1 MLQPCRKALRGSG
14 KGSRSATVE
23 RDSHG
28 LALCAVAVLF
38 FSQLCVPAAGIHGLP
53 ARTSRPKGLRTSSLK
68 PVHPVL
74 PDSGGCR
81 DSGVLAVTADP
92 AREGRPALEQS
103 PILLFCARTAKTLR
117 LRGGGRIL
125 RCLYA
130 TYRRRTSDLPAA
142 AVDVLL
148 QWGVRE
154 QQLPADVRSA
164 VAVGTAS
171 AQHLDAFLSLRQQG
185 WGGPVS
191 AWLCKLS
198 PVLRDRIVADSRF
211 TLLLLTEV
219 LVGCGSK
226 LAAQLL
232 IYGGHMWR
240 KLDRIVLGLG
250 LEFLGDVCTV
260 CLFAPT
266 LPLSQT
272 CSSRLSLRALFLP
285 QVSPSRSLAASLVLQ
300 GARLF
305 CLSFAIC
312 WLSEVWRQMLDAIW
326 RAFPWG
332 RRTVRDASPGT
343 SGTGGNGAR
352 SRGMVGAGMSE
363 ALSFACFMATST
375 NVRLHLLASAEACLR
390 GLSGRG
396 ARGPSWMHLEPC
408 VLVTLRF
415 FNSCMGGVSWLA
427 YKHLLAQLLSGS
439 GA

>member
-1 MLQPCRKALRGSG
+1 MALQG
-14 KGSRSATVE
+14 ATVE
-23 RDSHG
+23 RPGHG
-28 LALCAVAVLF
+28 LAFCAVTVLF
-38 FSQLCVPAAGIHGLP
+38 FSQMCVPAAGIHGLP

-272 CSSRLSLRALFLP
+272 RSSRISLRALFLP

>member
-1 MLQPCRKALRGSG
+1 MALQGSG
-14 KGSRSATVE
+14 NGSRSATVE
-23 RDSHG
+23 RPGHG
-28 LALCAVAVLF
+28 LAFCAVTVLF
-38 FSQLCVPAAGIHGLP
+38 FSQMCVPAAGIHGLP
-53 ARTSRPKGLRTSSLK
+53 ARTSRPQGLRTSSLK

-74 PDSGGCR
+74 QDPGGCR
-81 DSGVLAVTADP
+81 DSGVLVVSLAHD
-92 AREGRPALEQS
+92 REGRPALEQS
-103 PILLFCARTAKTLR
+103 PILLLSARTAKTLR

-130 TYRRRTSDLPAA
+130 TYRRRASDLPAA

-272 CSSRLSLRALFLP
+272 RSSRISLRALFLP

-375 NVRLHLLASAEACLR
+375 NVRLHLLAIAEACLR

-396 ARGPSWMHLEPC
+396 ARGPSWKHLEPC
-408 VLVTLRF
+408 VLVALRF